1 MNRGLQQTLISAGV
15 FAIVVGALISVDG
28 QVRERF
34 RDLVSGGV
42 SPWGDR
48 AGDLGGAVV
57 SAFRT
62 QSIENAPMLL
72 FAVAGAIL
80 FVFMVRS

>member
-1 MNRGLQQTLISAGV
+1 MNRGIQQTLISAGV

-34 RDLVSGGV
+34 RDLVAGGV
-42 SPWGDR
+42 TPWGDR
-48 AGDLGGAVV
+48 ASDLGGAVV

>member
-1 MNRGLQQTLISAGV
+1 MNRGLHQTLISAGV
-15 FAIVVGALISVDG
+15 FAIVVGALISVDEH
-28 QVRERF
+28 VRDRF
-34 RDLVSGGV
+34 RDLLSGGV
-42 SPWGDR
+42 TPWGDR
-48 AGDLGGAVV
+48 ASDLGGAIA